1 MPERVRR
8 ATRCRME
15 ARARSRYLAERIGR
29 ALGDARA
36 GTGRTQAQV
45 AAEVGISQPH
55 YSRIERGLGGR
66 VPFEVLAAC
75 ALACDTQLAAFLEA
89 LPGASLPRD
98 LEHLRRQQAVI
109 RLAAQGGW
117 RAMPE
122 RPIDPDAAR
131 SRSIDV
137 FLDRSVRRELAVV
150 EIVDL
155 ILDAGATMRG
165 HTDKINAIRR
175 EAPDGWSVA
184 GLLVVR
190 GTHRNRALVRSH
202 ADVFLARY
210 PARSRQWLAALS
222 DTRAAMPSMDGLAWT
237 AAKTA
242 ELHAAR
248 LH

>member
-66 VPFEVLAAC
+66 VPLEVLAAC

-109 RLAAQGGW
+109 RLAAQGGG
-117 RAMPE
+117 E
-122 RPIDPDAAR
+122 RCRNDP
-131 SRSIDV
+131 SIQTP
-137 FLDRSVRRELAVV
+137 LAPDRSTCSST
-150 EIVDL
+150 
-155 ILDAGATMRG
+155 GAC
-165 HTDKINAIRR
+165 D
-175 EAPDGWSVA
+175 ESWP
-184 GLLVVR
+184 LL
-190 GTHRNRALVRSH
+190 RS
-202 ADVFLARY
+202 
-210 PARSRQWLAALS
+210 S
-222 DTRAAMPSMDGLAWT
+222 T
-237 AAKTA
+237 
-242 ELHAAR
+242 
-248 LH
+248 